1 MAGHG
6 ERRLAVPEQLRMSR
20 GRSRNLIG
28 ATKRDDP
35 AIASFIH
42 GAAWT
47 EAVEEIT
54 NDAEVEQ
61 LVEHRLPV

>member
-1 MAGHG
+1 M
-6 ERRLAVPEQLRMSR
+6 
-20 GRSRNLIG
+20 IG
-28 ATKRDDP
+28 ATKLDDP

>member
-1 MAGHG
+1 
-6 ERRLAVPEQLRMSR
+6 V
-20 GRSRNLIG
+20 IG

-61 LVEHRLPV
+61 LIEHRLPV

>member
-1 MAGHG
+1 
-6 ERRLAVPEQLRMSR
+6 MSR

-42 GAAWT
+42 GTAWT
-47 EAVEEIT
+47 EAVEGIT
-54 NDAEVEQ
+54 NDDEVGQ
-61 LVEHRLPV
+61 LVEH